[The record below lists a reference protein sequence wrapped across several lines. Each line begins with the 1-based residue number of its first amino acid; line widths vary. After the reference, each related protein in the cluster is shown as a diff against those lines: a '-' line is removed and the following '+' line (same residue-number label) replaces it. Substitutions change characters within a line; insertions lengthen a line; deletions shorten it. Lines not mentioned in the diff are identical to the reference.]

1 MTWTARLFET
11 YENNA
16 QAVGQFETIPQRG
29 TVALMPLFHME
40 STAHIEV
47 HLTPQGNFVSARV
60 VDKDDAST
68 VIPCTEKSATSRT
81 STAIAPHPLFD
92 NLTYVAGD
100 LSQYS
105 TSPKHDA
112 HQKYL
117 AQLQAW
123 CSSPNAHPKVQ
134 SVLTYL
140 KRGTLIADLVHSH
153 IVSLDANGHL
163 IQKWITKTMGKK
175 PALFNLLSDNQEQ
188 KHAFVRFAVD
198 VPDEPENRLWRD
210 ASVQESFVRYYGLL
224 QANSANR
231 DLCFVTGQR
240 LPIADKH
247 GAGIRSNGDRAKLI
261 SSQDDE
267 GLTFRGRFK
276 NAQDV
281 VTLSNEASQKIHNAL
296 KWLIRRQGV
305 TLGNRT
311 FLVWG
316 TDHVQVPDPLQ
327 DSWDLY
333 AFADASTAPPL
344 AGDTT
349 HQAFAQQIAR
359 ALQGFR
365 YRADYHSAVSVMILD
380 AATRGRLAIVY
391 YHELPRDVFLDRIQA
406 WHTSCCWE
414 QTHYF
419 KKDNKKC
426 DKVRFWG
433 APSVHAIAQAAFG
446 ARATKQDESSGK
458 TVAERLL
465 PCIID
470 GQPLPRDLV
479 QLVVQRA
486 SNPVALKSWE
496 WNITLGV
503 ACAFINKIYYQGG
516 LSVALEE
523 TLTHRDYLF
532 GRLLAIADVLERS
545 AMAHQERR
553 ASNAMRY
560 MNLFARYPARTW
572 AVIQTALQPYQM
584 RLGGRAIYYNRLIDT
599 VGDLIKP
606 EDFTNRPL
614 SELYLLGF
622 YSQRH
627 DLYTRKLSATD
638 QDKDSSNPPT
648 TSQEA
653 NTHDPIDA

>member
-29 TVALMPLFHME
+29 AVALMPPFHME

-47 HLTPQGNFVSARV
+47 HLTLQGDFISARV
-60 VDKDDAST
+60 VDEDDAST
-68 VIPCTEKSATSRT
+68 VIPCTEKSATGRT
-81 STAIAPHPLFD
+81 SSAIAPHPLFD

-100 LSQYS
+100 LSQYCS
-105 TSPKHDA
+105 FSNHDA
-112 HQKYL
+112 YQQYL
-117 AQLQAW
+117 AQLRAW
-123 CSSPNAHPKVQ
+123 CQSEDAHPKVQ
-134 SVLTYL
+134 AVLTYL
-140 KRGTLIADLVHSH
+140 EGGTLLTDLIQHH
-153 IVSLDANGHL
+153 ILTLDAHQQL
-163 IQKWITKTMGKK
+163 ITKWTKDLGKK
-175 PALFNLLSDNQEQ
+175 PALFKVLANNQEQ
-188 KHAFVRFAVD
+188 EKAFVRFAVD
-198 VPDEPENRLWRD
+198 VPGEPENRLWRD

-240 LPIADKH
+240 LPIANKH
-247 GAGIRSNGDRAKLI
+247 GAGIRNNGDRAKLI
-261 SSQDDE
+261 SSQDDK

-281 VTLSNEASQKIHNAL
+281 VTLSNEASQKIHNVL

-311 FLVWG
+311 FLIWG
-316 TDHVQVPDPLQ
+316 TDHVQAPDPLQ

-333 AFADASTAPPL
+333 AFANPSSASPL
-344 AGDTT
+344 AGDAT

-391 YHELPRDVFLDRIQA
+391 YHELPRDIFLDRIQA

-414 QTHYF
+414 QTRYF

-433 APSVHAIAQAAFG
+433 APSVHAIAQAA
-446 ARATKQDESSGK
+446 QDESSEK

-486 SNPVALKSWE
+486 SNPVALESCE
-496 WNITLGV
+496 WDITLGV

-516 LSVALEE
+516 LSVALDE

-532 GRLLAIADVLERS
+532 GRLLAIADVLEHS
-545 AMAHQERR
+545 AMSDQKPRP
-553 ASNAMRY
+553 SNAMRY

-572 AVIQTALQPYQM
+572 AIIQAALQPYQM
-584 RLGGRAIYYNRLIDT
+584 KLGGRAIYYNRLIDT

-627 DLYTRKLSATD
+627 DLYTPKSLATD
-638 QDKDSSNPPT
+638 QDKDSSNTPT
-648 TSQEA
+648 TLQEA